1 MSLFLMLTALSI
13 TLPFVNG
20 QSVDEPRTFL
30 GCYTPIAEFFVL
42 SLTLTPSTV
51 DPKDP
56 QVKQVITNLC
66 NFYHE
71 KTGVWVN
78 PFDSRDLKLIE
89 PYSAEFNSTYY
100 HTFPESLKEMF
111 RILSSK

>member
-78 PFDSRDLKLIE
+78 PFDSKDLKLIE